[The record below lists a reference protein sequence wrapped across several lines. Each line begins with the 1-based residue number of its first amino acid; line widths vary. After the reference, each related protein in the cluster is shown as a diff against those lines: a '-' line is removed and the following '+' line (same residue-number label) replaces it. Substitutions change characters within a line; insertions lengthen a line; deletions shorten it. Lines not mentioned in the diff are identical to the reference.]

1 MSLDATANMTS
12 AAYHDVNVISCLYP
26 AYILHS
32 GIAGEGET
40 MRNENSGPAGEA
52 DSPNE
57 NSGIAGEA
65 EEPNENSG
73 LAGEAEEPKHQDRT
87 NFARRMRGH
96 KHVD

>member
-1 MSLDATANMTS
+1 MSLGATANMTS
-12 AAYHDVNVISCLYP
+12 AAYHDVNVRSCLYP

-40 MRNENSGPAGEA
+40 MSNENSGLAGEA
-52 DSPNE
+52 DS
-57 NSGIAGEA
+57 
-65 EEPNENSG
+65 PNENSG

>member
-1 MSLDATANMTS
+1 MLELSNSIRNDTPGTPRLARGADSQA
-12 AAYHDVNVISCLYP
+12 CLHP

-40 MRNENSGPAGEA
+40 MSNENSGLAGEA
-52 DSPNE
+52 DS
-57 NSGIAGEA
+57 
-65 EEPNENSG
+65 PNENSG